1 MNMLVVI
8 LYKFCNDLDIQRKML
23 FNTELE
29 KKIHHFIYLITKIY
43 KFSDGCNEI
52 DYRID
57 FLLLIILLKTEEL
70 INFS

>member
-1 MNMLVVI
+1 
-8 LYKFCNDLDIQRKML
+8 ML
-23 FNTELE
+23 FNTKLE

-43 KFSDGCNEI
+43 KFPDGCNEI